1 MLRIAVLPGDGIGNE
16 VIQVGVDVLK
26 ALEEVTPGL
35 EIAYEWLDYGA
46 ERYLRDGVGFP
57 NDEREA
63 IADRND
69 AIYLG
74 AVGDPRVPGNE
85 HAREI
90 ILETR
95 FNLDLYV
102 NLRPCKLLDARF
114 CPLAGKGVDDV
125 DFTVFRENTEGLYTG
140 IGGIFKKGTAD
151 EVAIQS
157 SINTRKGVERIIR
170 TAYRFADEHGHGRV
184 CMSDKSNALRYGHD
198 LWMRVWKEV
207 AAEYPKIES
216 RHLYIDVLTME
227 LVRHPEDFE
236 VIVTSNLFGDIVT
249 DLGAALQGG
258 LGMAASANLN
268 PERGIGMFE
277 PVHGSAPDIAG
288 QGKANPIAA
297 VATTALML
305 QSLGRPAEARIVEAA
320 VARALAENATT
331 ADLGGSSSTSQVRDF
346 LVQTVRELSAGNT

>member
-1 MLRIAVLPGDGIGNE
+1 MLRIAVLPGDGIGKE
-16 VIQVGVDVLK
+16 VIDVGVDVMN
-26 ALEEVTPGL
+26 ALAAVRPGL
-35 EIAYEWLDYGA
+35 ELEYEWLDYGA
-46 ERYLRDGVGFP
+46 DRYLRDGVGFP
-57 NDEREA
+57 DEERNA

-69 AIYLG
+69 AIFLG
-74 AVGDPRVPGNE
+74 AVGDPRVPSNE
-85 HAREI
+85 HARQI

-95 FNLDLYV
+95 FGLDLYV
-102 NLRPCKLLDARF
+102 NLRPCKLLDSRF
-114 CPLAGKGVDDV
+114 CPLDGKTPDDV

-140 IGGIFKKGTAD
+140 VGGIFKKGTAD

-170 TAYRFADEHGHGRV
+170 TAYRFADEHGHKRV

-207 AAEYPKIES
+207 AAEYPDIES
-216 RHLYIDVLTME
+216 RHLYIDVLAME

-258 LGMAASANLN
+258 LGMAASANMN
-268 PERGIGMFE
+268 PERGIGMYE

-288 QGKANPIAA
+288 QDKANPIAA
-297 VATTALML
+297 VASAALML
-305 QSLGRPAEARIVEAA
+305 QQLGKVPEARIIEAA
-320 VARALAENATT
+320 IARALAEGATT
-331 ADLGGSSSTSQVRDF
+331 PDLGGTLGTAGVRDF
-346 LVQTVRELSAGNT
+346 LVSAVRELGS